1 MKGMW
6 ALLGSVVA
14 VIGMAALVLVFW
26 QGRDPLAGVETIAI
40 ESLDWQEASQA
51 EIIQG
56 AFFGGLNV
64 VLENRNIAIVGN
76 VDEADAVL
84 AIKEIELGEIEV
96 LIYEGGVKG
105 RASATCVLT
114 DLETGEEA
122 IFDFYL
128 TFYLTNENEMVEAKL
143 VPRKLWQFWK

>member
-1 MKGMW
+1 MNNKW
-6 ALLGSVVA
+6 AWVGGTVA
-14 VIGMAALVLVFW
+14 VVVIAALIVVFW
-26 QGRDPLAGVETIAI
+26 PSGDPLAGVETIAV
-40 ESLDWQEASQA
+40 ESLDWQEASQG

-56 AFFGGLNV
+56 AFFSGLNV
-64 VLENRNIAIVGN
+64 VLESRNIAIVGN

-84 AIKEIELGEIEV
+84 AIKEIKLDAIQV
-96 LIYEGGVKG
+96 LIYEDGVKG

-128 TFYLTNENEMVEAKL
+128 KIGNRTVEAKL